1 MARACAAAPARAA
14 LRRCMLPAVPPSGL
28 SLGGRR
34 RCAAAAAFDQA
45 ESGLIRISYMSVM
58 HGDFRSASSAIERI
72 TERAAE
78 VNRAR
83 SITGLLSYDAT
94 LQQVWQVLEGHEK
107 DVMPIWESIQNDG
120 RHAIDKA
127 SISVEDEVKR
137 AFPTEWGM
145 KLRLRGIGQI

>member
-1 MARACAAAPARAA
+1 
-14 LRRCMLPAVPPSGL
+14 
-28 SLGGRR
+28 
-34 RCAAAAAFDQA
+34 
-45 ESGLIRISYMSVM
+45 M
-58 HGDFRSASSAIERI
+58 HGDFKSASSAIERI

-94 LQQVWQVLEGHEK
+94 LQQVWQVLEGHEM